1 MDRHFTARFCATSTA
16 GSIKAIDKLDILGTI
31 DITDSVPLLDAA
43 LLAGIRLPSS
53 CRNGTCRTCM
63 CRLLNGKVAYRIEWP
78 GLTPEEKADN
88 YILPCIAY
96 PQTDLVIDAP
106 AAKRVTGA

>member
-1 MDRHFTARFCATSTA
+1 MDRHFTARIAA
-16 GSIKAIDKLDILGTI
+16 AESIEAIETI

-43 LLAGIRLPSS
+43 LLAGIRLPTS

-63 CRLLNGKVAYRIEWP
+63 CRLLSGKVAYRIEWP

-96 PQTDLVIDAP
+96 PQSDLVIDAP
-106 AAKRVTGA
+106 AARRITGA